1 MSIIDYGAIA
11 FKNGKLISTEMFT
24 PMKQTVGWK
33 DTKKDVYR
41 AYDCNDNYVYKPL
54 NLKGNHFVYIGD
66 RDCTIAFYK
75 GWMTILEKTD
85 DPDTTND
92 EYLKSNHLT
101 CYNRKWEDF
110 LYNNYTWI
118 KWEDLLC
125 GKDITVT
132 RRNGYF
138 VCKWKYKGDKYK
150 VYFGY
155 GVDFSSYKKWRIV
168 NYYRCPASIWRDIKY
183 AIKHWIHDICYQIR
197 YTCHKLR
204 NMGH

>member
-11 FKNGKLISTEMFT
+11 FKNGKLISTNMFT
-24 PMKQTVGWK
+24 PMEQTVGWK
-33 DTKKDVYR
+33 DTNKDVYR

-75 GWMTILEKTD
+75 GWMIILEKSD
-85 DPDTTND
+85 DPDTTSD

-101 CYNRKWEDF
+101 CYSKSCEDF
-110 LYNNYTWI
+110 LYNHYTWI
-118 KWEDLLC
+118 KWQYYAGRE
-125 GKDITVT
+125 DITIT

-138 VCKWKYKGDKYK
+138 VCKWKYKENKYK

-155 GVDFSSYKKWRIV
+155 GVDFSSYKKWHMV
-168 NYYRCPASIWRDIKY
+168 NYYRCPASIWKDIKSG
-183 AIKHWIHDICYQIR
+183 IKNFINDMRYKIR
-197 YTCHKLR
+197 YL
-204 NMGH
+204 GH